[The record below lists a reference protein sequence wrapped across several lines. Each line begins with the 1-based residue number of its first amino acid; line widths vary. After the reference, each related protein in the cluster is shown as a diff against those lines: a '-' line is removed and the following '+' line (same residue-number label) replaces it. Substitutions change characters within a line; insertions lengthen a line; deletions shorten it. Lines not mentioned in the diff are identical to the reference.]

1 MATIK
6 VNSVTCVRLQD
17 SVGPDEFKVYIGG
30 VEMAGPFGI
39 RKGQTVKLNTAPK
52 TFTGATTIQLREM
65 DGNNYTSLGLR
76 AIGDSPVNSVSV
88 NFDAAKNAFYTVNY
102 TVA

>member
-6 VNSVTCVRLQD
+6 VNSVTCVKLQD
-17 SVGPDEFKVYIGG
+17 SITSDEIKVYVGGIETVGPIDIH
-30 VEMAGPFGI
+30 
-39 RKGQTVKLNTAPK
+39 KGQTVNLNTAPQ

-65 DGNNYTSLGLR
+65 DGNNYDNLGLR
-76 AIGDSPVNSVSV
+76 AISDNPVSGVSM
-88 NFDAAKNAFYTVNY
+88 NFDAAKHAFYTVNY